1 MCFGREPAWQEDE
14 GETHFPHLG
23 LKVSP
28 RSGDALVWANTDE
41 EGAPNPRSLHEG
53 RPPLRGE
60 KVAVNVWV
68 ADKPFSLG
76 GGMQR
81 AVVT

>member
-1 MCFGREPAWQEDE
+1 M
-14 GETHFPHLG
+14 
-23 LKVSP
+23 
-28 RSGDALVWANTDE
+28 WANTDE